1 MTARPAPPRE
11 LPDELDTLSRVIEDQ
26 IAALAP
32 ASDGRPEFIELNF
45 LPSILP
51 PGTLAP
57 QTWPDWIAHR
67 ISEDRVRLV
76 YASATIDDG
85 PPCWIAGLL
94 LAQSWRGARAD
105 RLRRDEEPARLT
117 LLRARAWLSAGL
129 AGAGRGLEHEPL
141 PFGADELSAP
151 VAAISLAI
159 AEGAAVLVPDP
170 GRPGWQ
176 TLRVIASVESLT

>member
-1 MTARPAPPRE
+1 MTARDTSRE
-11 LPDELDTLSRVIEDQ
+11 LPDELDIIGRAIDAQL
-26 IAALAP
+26 AALAP
-32 ASDGRPEFIELNF
+32 ASDGRPEFVELNF

-57 QTWPDWIAHR
+57 QTWPDWIARR

-94 LAQSWRGARAD
+94 LGQSWRGALAD
-105 RLRRDEEPARLT
+105 RLRRDEEPASVT

-129 AGAGRGLEHEPL
+129 AGAGRALEHEAL
-141 PFGADELSAP
+141 PFEADELWAT

-159 AEGAAVLVPDP
+159 AEGAAVLVPDA
-170 GRPGWQ
+170 GRPGWP
-176 TLRVIASVESLT
+176 TMRVIASVESVA